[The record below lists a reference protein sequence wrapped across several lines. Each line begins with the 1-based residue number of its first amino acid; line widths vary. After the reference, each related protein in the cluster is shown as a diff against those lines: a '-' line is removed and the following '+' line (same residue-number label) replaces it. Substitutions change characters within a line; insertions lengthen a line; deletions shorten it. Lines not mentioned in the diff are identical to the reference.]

1 MPKVKEISRD
11 LRERIVNAHK
21 AGQGY
26 TCISK
31 RFQVSRSGVRGIIQ
45 KFKATQSVK
54 NKIGRGRKRLISKT
68 LERKLARDVTKDP
81 RTTAKALVNDLTK
94 SGIEVSEKTVTRAL
108 HRSGLRGCRPRKTPL
123 LQKRHLQARLK
134 YARENLEKDDAYWKH
149 VIWSDET
156 KLELFGHRDVAYV
169 WRKKGEAY
177 NPKNTVPT
185 VKHGGGNIMLWGCF
199 SASGTGN
206 LVRIEGIMKKEDY
219 EKILRENLK
228 QSATKLGLGRRFV
241 FQHDNDPKHT
251 SHLVKNFL
259 QKSKVNVIDW
269 PAQSPD
275 LNPIEN
281 LWSVL
286 KSRVHVRRPANLK
299 QLEEFAKEE
308 WAMIPEE
315 TCLKLVENYTKRLKA
330 VIKQKGHSIDY

>member
-1 MPKVKEISRD
+1 MPKGKEISLD

-21 AGQGY
+21 DGEGY
-26 TCISK
+26 TSISK
-31 RFQVSRSGVRGIIQ
+31 RFQVSRTGVRGIIQ
-45 KFKATQSVK
+45 KFKETNSVQ
-54 NKIGRGRKRLISKT
+54 NKIGRGRKRIISQT
-68 LERKLARDVTKDP
+68 LERKLGRDVSKDP
-81 RTTAKALVNDLTK
+81 RTTAKTLVNNLTK
-94 SGIEVSEKTVTRAL
+94 SGIEVSQKTVTRAL
-108 HRSGLRGCRPRKTPL
+108 HRNGLRGCRPRKTPL
-123 LQKRHLQARLK
+123 LQKRHLRARLN
-134 YARENLEKDDAYWKH
+134 YARDNLEKGDEYWKR
-149 VIWSDET
+149 VLWSDET

-185 VKHGGGNIMLWGCF
+185 VKHGGGSIMLWGCF
-199 SASGTGN
+199 SATGTGN

-228 QSATKLGLGRRFV
+228 QSATQLGLGRRFV
-241 FQHDNDPKHT
+241 FQHDNDPKHA
-251 SHLVKNFL
+251 SHLVKNYL
-259 QKSKVNVIDW
+259 QKSKVNVIEW

-286 KSRVHVRRPANLK
+286 KSRVHARRPTNLK
-299 QLEEFAKEE
+299 ELELFAKEE
-308 WAMIPEE
+308 WAKIPEE
-315 TCLKLVENYTKRLKA
+315 TCLKLVEGYNKRLKA

>member
-1 MPKVKEISRD
+1 MPKLKEISLD
-11 LRERIVNAHK
+11 LRKRIVNAHK
-21 AGQGY
+21 AGEGY
-26 TCISK
+26 TSISK
-31 RFQVSRSGVRGIIQ
+31 RFQVSRTGVRGIIQ
-45 KFKATQSVK
+45 KFKETNTVQ
-54 NKIGRGRKRLISKT
+54 NKTGRGRKRIISKT
-68 LERKLARDVTKDP
+68 LERKLARDVSKDP

-108 HRSGLRGCRPRKTPL
+108 HRNGLRGCRPRKTPL

-134 YARENLEKDDAYWKH
+134 YARENLEKDLAYWKR

-156 KLELFGHRDVAYV
+156 KLELFGHQDVAYV
-169 WRKKGEAY
+169 WRKKGEAF

-185 VKHGGGNIMLWGCF
+185 VKHGGGSIMLWGCF

-206 LVRIEGIMKKEDY
+206 LVRVEGIMKKEDY
-219 EKILRENLK
+219 EKILQENLK

-251 SHLVKNFL
+251 SLLVKNYL
-259 QKSKVNVIDW
+259 QRSKVNVIDW

-281 LWSVL
+281 LWCVL
-286 KSRVHVRRPANLK
+286 KSRVHARRPTNLK
-299 QLEEFAKEE
+299 ELEQFAKEE

-315 TCLKLVENYTKRLKA
+315 TCLKLLENYNKRLKA